1 MAFGRTNT
9 ADLRSVPAR
18 WLGLLTCA
26 VAVAVVFAAAA
37 LAPSRAAAAAS
48 CSVQNGFGTFSESNE
63 PGACWRP
70 YSDDSPFNRRIPF
83 GAPSGSE
90 SPTQI
95 SGLLAGGDV
104 SQLVFGD
111 YERDGGVS
119 VYWSKPT
126 DPVYTLN
133 CTKPWSGCDL
143 DGLQIHVPAQ
153 AIPTGGWSDTWEHDA
168 HMTVVDQQSGWEYDM
183 WQVWNESG
191 STLNFSWGGKTRIDG
206 DGLDSDAVSARYGSL
221 AGPIRPEEISGGQ
234 INHALTMVVPC
245 TNTYVYP
252 AVQKSLTC
260 GEAGL
265 PDSMSVPMGAH
276 IQLRMSKRAIK
287 RLDVPQW
294 KKTIVRALSTYG
306 ADVTDTAGA
315 GGHWGFETASSQ
327 TYTSYGQPDPWVQW
341 ARSLGVQPEDFNGNG
356 ASEYWLNL
364 EAGVPWDRMR
374 VVDECA
380 AHGTCATISLRSVLR
395 KRAHSCRRSLH
406 SWKRRMHRSESRSLH
421 SGPVKRTRVRWEN
434 RCQRLR
440 KRALHA

>member
-1 MAFGRTNT
+1 MFLGRRHRAVWIDGLT
-9 ADLRSVPAR
+9 PAR
-18 WLGLLTCA
+18 
-26 VAVAVVFAAAA
+26 AA
-37 LAPSRAAAAAS
+37 LALLLATVLGLAATSPSRAAAS
-48 CSVQNGFGTFSESNE
+48 DPCGFQHGFGSYGADSQ

-70 YSDDSPFNRRIPF
+70 YSDSSPFNRRVPF
-83 GAPSGSE
+83 GAPATGDSAAV
-90 SPTQI
+90 I
-95 SGLLAGGDV
+95 DGLLAGGDV

-111 YERDGGVS
+111 YERDGGVPI
-119 VYWSKPT
+119 YWSKPS

-133 CTKPWSGCDL
+133 CVKPWSGCPI
-143 DGLQIHVPAQ
+143 DGLQIHVPAE
-153 AIPTGGWSDTWEHDA
+153 ALPAGDFNDAWEHDA
-168 HMTVVDQQSGWEYDM
+168 HMTVIDQQSGWEYDM
-183 WQVWNESG
+183 WQVWNKNN
-191 STLNFSWGGKTRIDG
+191 STINFSWGGRTRIDG
-206 DGLDSDAVSARYGSL
+206 DGLGSDAISAGYGSI
-221 AGPIRPEEISGGQ
+221 AGPIRPEELIGGQ

-260 GEAGL
+260 AETGL
-265 PDSMSVPMGAH
+265 PDSMSVPMGGH

-306 ADVTDTAGA
+306 AYVSDTAGA

-327 TYTSYGQPDPWVQW
+327 TYTSSGQPDPWVEW

-364 EAGVPWDRMR
+364 EAGVPWNRMR

-380 AHGTCATISLRSVLR
+380 ARGTCAVTSMRSVLK
-395 KRAHSCRRSLH
+395 KRVAKCRRDLRR
-406 SWKRRMHRSESRSLH
+406 WKRRVHRSESRSLH
-421 SGPVKRTRVRWEN
+421 SGQSKRVRLRWEN

-440 KRALHA
+440 KRAAHT